1 MPNKA
6 TSAWRWDKL
15 VLERREVIENFRDN
29 SEDNAIVWADKE
41 MKNYKRAMML
51 LVEKLAGCKDDQCA
65 INLLQSAMGKDDRDF
80 VMTMIRRAKAQ
91 S

>member
-1 MPNKA
+1 MNSSMKTPDIWN
-6 TSAWRWDKL
+6 RL
-15 VLERREVIENFRDN
+15 VLERKEVIENFRDH

-41 MKNYKRAMML
+41 MKNYRRAMML
-51 LVEKLAGCKDDQCA
+51 LAQESIPQPV
-65 INLLQSAMGKDDRDF
+65 MGKDDRDF